1 MMSVRDETV
10 KRKGYV
16 LRVYDRERT
25 LCEFFR
31 MRLQIG
37 KDTALEVFK
46 QYMAGKKNLQKLYE
60 YADTPRIK
68 RYWNPMWR
76 LPCEQ
81 GGKY

>member
-1 MMSVRDETV
+1 MIERARVVETV

-60 YADTPRIK
+60 YADIL
-68 RYWNPMWR
+68 R
-76 LPCEQ
+76 LKKILEPYVEASL
-81 GGKY
+81 